1 MNAFFIAAAALTLA
15 ALVLLLRPWWRGIG
29 KKNGEGDQHRRPAK
43 GLSKSGLE
51 ASRRVTSADYSSD
64 ATSALN
70 TTIHRD
76 RLAELE
82 RDYANNLISA
92 ADYAEARD
100 ELQHQLL
107 DDASAASTVAAS
119 PKRRWDGWVL
129 ATLLPA
135 VAIGLYV
142 LLGNPDALLSSAE
155 RNAQA
160 VATMNGMISQLEK
173 KLAQTPDD
181 MEGWVMLARAYKVM
195 SRWDDAERAYGRAEP
210 LLEKNASLLTELAD
224 VLLQKTNNFAGR
236 PHELIA
242 QALQLEP
249 DNGKALLLAGAEAF
263 AGKNYA
269 AAVGHWERLQAQMDP
284 ASDEARMIA
293 TGIARAREVGGI
305 KVGAGDAP
313 RSLESA
319 LGQSLSGTAPAPK
332 SSDAATM
339 PSAVSGRVE
348 LSPALR
354 TQTTPEETV
363 FIFARAVNG
372 PRMPLAVQRV
382 RVADLPYDFKLDDSQ
397 AMSPQNRISSA
408 QELRIEVRVSKS
420 GQAMPG
426 KGDLTGQSGI
436 VKPGSKNVHVLV
448 DQQTK

>member
-1 MNAFFIAAAALTLA
+1 MNSFFIAAAALTLA

-29 KKNGEGDQHRRPAK
+29 KKNGQGDQHRRVA
-43 GLSKSGLE
+43 
-51 ASRRVTSADYSSD
+51 SADYSGD

-82 RDYANNLISA
+82 RDYANHLISA

-107 DDASAASTVAAS
+107 DDASAASTAAAS

-129 ATLLPA
+129 AALLPA
-135 VAIGLYV
+135 AAIGLYV

-155 RNAQA
+155 RNTQA

-195 SRWDDAERAYGRAEP
+195 SRWDDAERAYDHAKP
-210 LLEKNASLLTELAD
+210 LLEKNASLLAELAD

-236 PHELIA
+236 PHELIV

-249 DNGKALLLAGAEAF
+249 DNGKALLLAGAEAL

-269 AAVGHWERLQAQMDP
+269 AAIGYWERLQTQMDP

-293 TGIARAREVGGI
+293 AGIARAREVGGV
-305 KVGAGDAP
+305 KVGAGD
-313 RSLESA
+313 
-319 LGQSLSGTAPAPK
+319 TAPAPK

-339 PSAVSGRVE
+339 SSAVSGRVE

-354 TQTTPEETV
+354 VQTTSEETV

-372 PRMPLAVQRV
+372 SRMPLAVQRV
-382 RVADLPYDFKLDDSQ
+382 RVADLPFDFKLDDSQ
-397 AMSPQNRISSA
+397 AMSPDNKISSA
-408 QELRIEVRVSKS
+408 KALRIEVRVSKS
-420 GQAMPG
+420 GQAMPAS
-426 KGDLTGQSGI
+426 GDLTGSSTA
-436 VKPGSKNVHVLV
+436 VKPGTKGIRVVI
-448 DQQTK
+448 DQRLP

>member
-1 MNAFFIAAAALTLA
+1 MNSFFIAAAALTLA

-29 KKNGEGDQHRRPAK
+29 KKNDTGGQH
-43 GLSKSGLE
+43 
-51 ASRRVTSADYSSD
+51 RRVTSADYSAD
-64 ATSALN
+64 APSALN

-82 RDYANNLISA
+82 RDYANGLISA
-92 ADYAEARD
+92 TDYAEARD

-107 DDASAASTVAAS
+107 DDAPATPTVAAS

-129 ATLLPA
+129 AVLLPA
-135 VAIGLYV
+135 AAIGLYL

-173 KLAQTPDD
+173 KLAQNPDD
-181 MEGWVMLARAYKVM
+181 MEGWVLLARAYKVM
-195 SRWDDAERAYGRAEP
+195 NRWDDAEHAYDRAKP
-210 LLEKNASLLTELAD
+210 LLEKNASLLAELAD
-224 VLLQKTNNFAGR
+224 VLLQKTNNFTGR

-249 DNGKALLLAGAEAF
+249 DNAKVLLLAGAEAF
-263 AGKNYA
+263 AEKNYA

-284 ASDEARMIA
+284 ASDESQMIA
-293 TGIARAREVGGI
+293 SGIARAREAGNL
-305 KVGAGDAP
+305 KAGAGNTA
-313 RSLESA
+313 
-319 LGQSLSGTAPAPK
+319 APASPTAK
-332 SSDAATM
+332 ASDAAADAATLA
-339 PSAVSGRVE
+339 SAVSGRVE

-354 TQTTPEETV
+354 SQTTPDETV

-397 AMSPQNRISSA
+397 AMRPDNRISSA

-420 GQAMPG
+420 GQAMPS
-426 KGDLTGQSGI
+426 KGDLTGSSGI
-436 VKPGSKNVHVLV
+436 VKPGNKNVHVLV

>member
-1 MNAFFIAAAALTLA
+1 MNSFFIAAAALTLA

-29 KKNGEGDQHRRPAK
+29 KKNGQGDQHRRVA
-43 GLSKSGLE
+43 
-51 ASRRVTSADYSSD
+51 SADYSGD

-82 RDYANNLISA
+82 RDYANHLISA

-107 DDASAASTVAAS
+107 DDTSAASSVAAS

-129 ATLLPA
+129 AALLPA
-135 VAIGLYV
+135 AAIGLYV

-155 RNAQA
+155 RNTQA

-210 LLEKNASLLTELAD
+210 LLEKNASLLAELAD

-313 RSLESA
+313 RSLEAA

-339 PSAVSGRVE
+339 PGAVSGRVE

-397 AMSPQNRISSA
+397 AMSPQNKISSA

>member
-1 MNAFFIAAAALTLA
+1 MNSFFIAAAALTLA

-29 KKNGEGDQHRRPAK
+29 KKNGQGDQHRRVA
-43 GLSKSGLE
+43 
-51 ASRRVTSADYSSD
+51 SADYSGD

-82 RDYANNLISA
+82 RDYANHLISA

-107 DDASAASTVAAS
+107 DDASAASTAAAS

-129 ATLLPA
+129 AALLPA
-135 VAIGLYV
+135 AAIGLYV

-155 RNAQA
+155 RNTQA

-195 SRWDDAERAYGRAEP
+195 SRWDDAERAYDHAKP
-210 LLEKNASLLTELAD
+210 LLEKNASLLAELAD

-236 PHELIA
+236 PHELIV

-249 DNGKALLLAGAEAF
+249 DNGKALLLAGAEAL

-269 AAVGHWERLQAQMDP
+269 AAIGYWERLQTQMDP

-293 TGIARAREVGGI
+293 AGIARAREVGGV
-305 KVGAGDAP
+305 KVGAGDTP
-313 RSLESA
+313 QST
-319 LGQSLSGTAPAPK
+319 SLSG
-332 SSDAATM
+332 
-339 PSAVSGRVE
+339 AVSGRVE

-354 TQTTPEETV
+354 AQTTSEETV

-372 PRMPLAVQRV
+372 SRMPLAVQRV
-382 RVADLPYDFKLDDSQ
+382 RVANLPFDFKLDDSQ
-397 AMSPQNRISSA
+397 AMSPDNKISSA
-408 QELRIEVRVSKS
+408 KALRIEVRVSKS
-420 GQAMPG
+420 GQAMPAS
-426 KGDLTGQSGI
+426 GDLTGSSTA
-436 VKPGSKNVHVLV
+436 VKPGTTGIHVV
-448 DQQTK
+448 IDQMVK

>member
-1 MNAFFIAAAALTLA
+1 VT
-15 ALVLLLRPWWRGIG
+15 
-29 KKNGEGDQHRRPAK
+29 QHRRVA
-43 GLSKSGLE
+43 
-51 ASRRVTSADYSSD
+51 SADYSGD

-82 RDYANNLISA
+82 RDYANHLISA

-107 DDASAASTVAAS
+107 DDASAASTAAAS

-129 ATLLPA
+129 AALLPA
-135 VAIGLYV
+135 AAIGLYV

-155 RNAQA
+155 RNTQA

-195 SRWDDAERAYGRAEP
+195 SRWDDAERAYDHAKP
-210 LLEKNASLLTELAD
+210 LLEKNASLLAELAD

-236 PHELIA
+236 PHELIV

-249 DNGKALLLAGAEAF
+249 DNGKALLLAGAEAL

-269 AAVGHWERLQAQMDP
+269 AAIGYWERLQTQMDP

-293 TGIARAREVGGI
+293 AGIARAREVGGV
-305 KVGAGDAP
+305 KVGAGDTP
-313 RSLESA
+313 QST
-319 LGQSLSGTAPAPK
+319 SLSG
-332 SSDAATM
+332 
-339 PSAVSGRVE
+339 AVSGRVE

-354 TQTTPEETV
+354 AQTTSEETV

-372 PRMPLAVQRV
+372 SRMPLAVQRV
-382 RVADLPYDFKLDDSQ
+382 RVANLPFDFKLDDSQ
-397 AMSPQNRISSA
+397 AMSPDNKISSA
-408 QELRIEVRVSKS
+408 KALRIEVRVSKS
-420 GQAMPG
+420 GQAMPAS
-426 KGDLTGQSGI
+426 GDLTGSSTA
-436 VKPGSKNVHVLV
+436 VKPGTTGIHVV
-448 DQQTK
+448 IDQMVK

>member
-1 MNAFFIAAAALTLA
+1 MNSFFIAAAALTLA

-29 KKNGEGDQHRRPAK
+29 KKNGQGDQHRRVA
-43 GLSKSGLE
+43 
-51 ASRRVTSADYSSD
+51 SADYSGD

-82 RDYANNLISA
+82 RDYANHLISA

-107 DDASAASTVAAS
+107 DDASAASTAAAS

-129 ATLLPA
+129 AALLPA
-135 VAIGLYV
+135 AAIGLYV

-155 RNAQA
+155 RNTQA

-210 LLEKNASLLTELAD
+210 LLEKNASLLAELAD

-236 PHELIA
+236 PHELIV

-249 DNGKALLLAGAEAF
+249 DNGKALLLAGAEAL

-269 AAVGHWERLQAQMDP
+269 AAIGYWERLQAQMDP

-293 TGIARAREVGGI
+293 AGIARAREVGGV
-305 KVGAGDAP
+305 KVGAGD
-313 RSLESA
+313 
-319 LGQSLSGTAPAPK
+319 TAPAPK

-339 PSAVSGRVE
+339 SSAVSGRVE

-354 TQTTPEETV
+354 VQTTSEETV

-372 PRMPLAVQRV
+372 SRMPLAVQRV
-382 RVADLPYDFKLDDSQ
+382 RVADLPFDFKLDDSQ
-397 AMSPQNRISSA
+397 AMSPDNKISSA
-408 QELRIEVRVSKS
+408 KALRIEVRVSKS
-420 GQAMPG
+420 GQAMPAS
-426 KGDLTGQSGI
+426 GDLTGSSTA
-436 VKPGSKNVHVLV
+436 VKPGTKGIRVVI
-448 DQQTK
+448 DQRLP